1 MNFGFAKLQ
10 EILAQWPMLEV
21 SQETASDSLM
31 ERIRQVLLK
40 FSFEG
45 KLQKSDL
52 QPLLRH
58 LLLRESINSSHE
70 KNLRIPAASD
80 WPTALEWNSHG
91 VSAMNVGSDA
101 FLLTALPW
109 YPEWLGVG
117 ESGAFADSFSDKVVR
132 EEGLC
137 SADPFISDV
146 TGYTHYSSPGQREAI
161 RAAFLIPPGDTLIV
175 NLPTGSGKS
184 LVGQAPAL
192 VHRQDG
198 NLTLFVVPTVALAID
213 QARQMEKYFRSFG
226 NNTQTWP
233 LAWYGGVSEEDRSEI
248 RRRMREGTQRILFTS
263 PEALTTSLLRTVFE
277 VARNGMLRYLV
288 IDEAHLITQWGDEFR
303 PAFQALAGLRNS
315 LLRNVEEE
323 KVESFRTLLLSATF
337 TPETIDTL
345 ANLFGPP
352 SRVQMVAAV
361 HLRPEP
367 QYWFSRA
374 NSSVEKQE
382 QVLEALRNAPRPFI
396 LYVTKRND
404 AIFWSNLLKNYAGYH
419 RVERFDGDTPDQKRK
434 EIITAWIE
442 NKLDGVVATSA
453 FGVGIDKGDVRTVI
467 HATIPETLDRFY
479 QEVGRGGRD
488 GKSSVSLLVYEDADW
503 TLSKSMA
510 NPTIISN
517 ELGISRWRALH
528 ESRKKYDREGDLF
541 RVDPDAVRQGLTGS
555 NDENVKWNMRTLL
568 LMSRAGFLELDV
580 EPNSVPE
587 GDADDLES
595 SSPLATMAIVR
606 IRLLRTD
613 HLLPRA
619 WDEAISLSRSN
630 TLNGGVRNLRLMQ
643 GLLQG
648 GSEVAETLAELYR
661 NNSER
666 WPVVVTLV
674 CGGCPSDRF
683 GDKRRGRYHIPVAA
697 PVYNLPQLDLVHW
710 KSTFPYLNDPRYI
723 AVFYEP
729 ETTSLAIVRFIKW
742 LVSTCGVQEVCA
754 SDTSAL
760 LGLPDWRQ
768 LYRQAPS
775 GVVVHRNLW
784 QMDEEPY
791 SPLARVTFF
800 DASVTA
806 KEMDQV
812 LLMQRPMHLV
822 FYPSDTRDPNHPLR
836 LFSDTAINSVRF
848 DQLNVVINQ

>member
-1 MNFGFAKLQ
+1 MSFGFAKLQ
-10 EILAQWPMLEV
+10 EVLYKWPMIQV
-21 SQETASDSLM
+21 SQEVASDSLM
-31 ERIRQVLLK
+31 ERIRQILATY
-40 FSFEG
+40 SIEG

-58 LLLRESINSSHE
+58 LLLRESINSGH
-70 KNLRIPAASD
+70 KQDLRVPANSA
-80 WPTALEWNSHG
+80 WPTALEWSSHG
-91 VSAMNVGSDA
+91 VSAMKLGADD

-109 YPEWLGVG
+109 YPEWLGGG
-117 ESGAFADSFSDKVVR
+117 ESGVFADSFSDKIVR
-132 EEGLC
+132 EEGFC
-137 SADPFISDV
+137 SADPFIADV
-146 TGYTHYSSPGQREAI
+146 TGYAHYSSPGQREAI

-192 VHRQDG
+192 VHHQEG
-198 NLTLFVVPTVALAID
+198 HLTLFVVPTVALAID

-226 NNTQTWP
+226 TSTQIWP
-233 LAWYGGVSEEDRSEI
+233 LAWYGGVSETDRFEI

-277 VARNGMLRYLV
+277 VACNGMLRYLV

-315 LLRNVEEE
+315 LLRKVEEE
-323 KVESFRTLLLSATF
+323 KVDSFRTLLLSATF

-352 SRVQMVAAV
+352 SRVQMIAAV

-367 QYWFSRA
+367 QYWFSRTI
-374 NSSVEKQE
+374 SSSEKQA
-382 QVLEALRNAPRPFI
+382 QVLEALRHAPRPFI

-404 AIFWSNLLKNYAGYH
+404 AVAWLNILKSHAGYQ
-419 RVERFDGDTPDQKRK
+419 RIERFDGDTPDQKRK
-434 EIITAWIE
+434 EIITAWIG

-453 FGVGIDKGDVRTVI
+453 FGVGIDKGDVRTII

-488 GKSSVSLLVYEDADW
+488 GKSSISLLVYEDSDW
-503 TLSKSMA
+503 TVSKNMA
-510 NPTIISN
+510 NPTLISN
-517 ELGISRWRALH
+517 QLGISRWHALYD
-528 ESRKKYDREGDLF
+528 SRKKYDGQGDLF
-541 RVDPDAVRQGLTGS
+541 RVDPQAVRQGLTGS
-555 NDENVKWNMRTLL
+555 NDENVQWNMRTLL

-580 EPNSVPE
+580 EPSSLPE
-587 GDADDLES
+587 EETDDPMP
-595 SSPLATMAIVR
+595 SSPLAVMAVVR
-606 IRLLRTD
+606 IRLLRDD
-613 HLLPRA
+613 HLLPEA
-619 WDEAISLSRSN
+619 WEDAISLSRSN
-630 TLNGGVRNLRLMQ
+630 TLNGGKRNLRLMQ
-643 GLLQG
+643 GLLQE
-648 GSEVAETLAELYR
+648 GSEVAQTLAELYR
-661 NNSER
+661 NNSEK
-666 WPVVVTLV
+666 WPVVVTQV

-683 GDKRRGRYHIPVAA
+683 GDKRRAHYHVPVAA
-697 PVYNLPQLDLVHW
+697 PVHNLQQLDLSHW
-710 KSTFPYLNDPRYI
+710 KSTFPYLDDTRYI

-729 ETTSLAIVRFIKW
+729 ETSSLAIVRFIKW
-742 LVSTCGVQEVCA
+742 LVSSCGVQEVCV

-760 LGLPDWRQ
+760 SALPDWRH
-768 LYRQAPS
+768 LYRHAPS
-775 GVVVHRNLW
+775 GVVVHRNLR

-806 KEMDQV
+806 QEMNHV

-822 FYPSDTRDPNHPLR
+822 FYPSGTRDPNHPLR
-836 LFSDTAINSVRF
+836 LISDTAINSVRF
-848 DQLNVVINQ
+848 DQLTAVINQ